1 MAGSLL
7 LTGQDAF
14 WVRYL
19 LSRELCRM
27 KRPDLS
33 DLLRAAGFEMQGR
46 HLLIAIP
53 EHLERTV
60 DPVFCAAVLNSGLPA
75 DSAALC

>member
-1 MAGSLL
+1 MAWSML
-7 LTGQDAF
+7 LTGQDAV

-19 LSRELCRM
+19 LSQESCRI
-27 KRPDLS
+27 KRPDL
-33 DLLRAAGFEMQGR
+33 LTVAGFEMQGR

-53 EHLERTV
+53 GHLKMTV
-60 DPVFCAAVLNSGLPA
+60 DPVLSAAVLNCGLPV

>member
-1 MAGSLL
+1 MAWSML
-7 LTGQDAF
+7 LTGQDAV

-19 LSRELCRM
+19 LSQELCRM

-33 DLLRAAGFEMQGR
+33 DLLSVAGFEMQGR

-53 EHLERTV
+53 GHLEMTV
-60 DPVFCAAVLNSGLPA
+60 DPVLSAAVLNCGLPA